1 MTTTIAQP
9 LTAAVRT
16 EQLTKVYGQGDTR
29 VVALD
34 HVTVDFRRGEFTAIM
49 GPSGSGKSTLMHCA
63 AGLDTPTEGRV
74 TIGQVDAT
82 ALNDKALT
90 LLRRQRIGFI
100 FQSFNLLP
108 TMTARENILLP
119 LKLAHARP
127 DQEWFGTIVRV
138 LGLSER
144 LTHRPGELSGGQAQ
158 RVAAARALITR
169 PDVIF
174 ADEPTGALD
183 STSSDELLDFLTRCV
198 HELGQTIVMVTHD
211 PHAAGYAD
219 RLLQLADG
227 RIIADKRLRKKS
239 ARSAQTPG
247 SPAGHQ
253 RARLEDGEL

>member
-1 MTTTIAQP
+1 MTTTTAQP
-9 LTAAVRT
+9 LTTAVRT
-16 EQLTKVYGQGDTR
+16 EQLTKIYGQGDTR

-34 HVTVDFRRGEFTAIM
+34 HVSVDFWRGEFTAIM

-74 TIGQVDAT
+74 LIGQVDAT
-82 ALNDKALT
+82 ALNDKSLT
-90 LLRRQRIGFI
+90 LLRRRRVGFI

-119 LKLAHARP
+119 LKLARTKP
-127 DQEWFGTIVRV
+127 DQSWFDTVIGV
-138 LGLSER
+138 LGLTER
-144 LTHRPGELSGGQAQ
+144 LHHRPGELSGGQSQ

-183 STSSDELLDFLTRCV
+183 SASSDELLDFLARCV

-211 PHAAGYAD
+211 AHVAGYAD

-227 RIIADKRLRKKS
+227 RIIADKRLHETTG
-239 ARSAQTPG
+239 RSPLSPEPG
-247 SPAGHQ
+247 
-253 RARLEDGEL
+253 RRLPGQPIRER

>member
-1 MTTTIAQP
+1 MTITMTAPVAQP
-9 LTAAVRT
+9 RTAAVRT
-16 EQLTKVYGQGDTR
+16 EELTKVYGQGDAR

-34 HVTVDFRRGEFTAIM
+34 HVTVDFHRGRFTAIM

-63 AGLDTPTEGRV
+63 AGLDVPTGGRV
-74 TIGQVDAT
+74 IIGQVDTT

-100 FQSFNLLP
+100 FQSFNLLA

-119 LKLAHARP
+119 LKLARAKVDP
-127 DQEWFGTIVRV
+127 QWFDTVVGV
-138 LGLSER
+138 LGLSQR
-144 LTHRPGELSGGQAQ
+144 LGHRPAELSGGQAQ

-183 STSSDELLDFLTRCV
+183 SAASDELLDFLSRCV

-211 PHAAGYAD
+211 PNAAAYAD
-219 RLLQLADG
+219 RLLRLADG
-227 RIIADKRLRKKS
+227 RIVADEEIRGEAGGWRPG
-239 ARSAQTPG
+239 AQFEG
-247 SPAGHQ
+247 GA
-253 RARLEDGEL
+253 L

>member
-9 LTAAVRT
+9 TTAAVHT

-34 HVTVDFRRGEFTAIM
+34 HVTVDFRRGQFTAIM

-74 TIGQVDAT
+74 VIGQVDAT
-82 ALNDKALT
+82 SLNDKALT
-90 LLRRQRIGFI
+90 LLRRRRIGFI

-108 TMTARENILLP
+108 TMSARENILLP
-119 LKLAHARP
+119 LKLAHVKP
-127 DQEWFGTIVRV
+127 DEEWFTTIVTV
-138 LGLSER
+138 LGLTER
-144 LTHRPGELSGGQAQ
+144 LGHRPGELSGGQAQ

-183 STSSDELLDFLTRCV
+183 QATGHEVMQLLTTTCRMSGATLV
-198 HELGQTIVMVTHD
+198 VVTHD
-211 PHAAGYAD
+211 PQVAAWCE
-219 RLLQLADG
+219 RLVEIRDG
-227 RIIADKRLRKKS
+227 RIHADSKTGG
-239 ARSAQTPG
+239 AR
-247 SPAGHQ
+247 
-253 RARLEDGEL
+253 

>member
-9 LTAAVRT
+9 TTAAVHT

-34 HVTVDFRRGEFTAIM
+34 HVTVDFWRGQFTAIM

-74 TIGQVDAT
+74 AIGQVDAT
-82 ALNDKALT
+82 SLNDKALT
-90 LLRRQRIGFI
+90 LLRRRRIGFI

-108 TMTARENILLP
+108 TMSARENILLP
-119 LKLAHARP
+119 LKLAHAKP
-127 DQEWFGTIVRV
+127 DEEWFTTIVRV
-138 LGLSER
+138 LGLAER
-144 LTHRPGELSGGQAQ
+144 LGHRPGELSGGQAQ
-158 RVAAARALITR
+158 RVAAAPALITR

-183 STSSDELLDFLTRCV
+183 SASSDELLDFLTRCV

-227 RIIADKRLRKKS
+227 RIIADKPLHAMPGRP
-239 ARSAQTPG
+239 AQAAGQPV
-247 SPAGHQ
+247 PAEG
-253 RARLEDGEL
+253 GEH